1 MIELNLLVGIV
12 GMFCILIAFIMDEF
26 YKKWNQE
33 TIRYNLTNL
42 IGAGLL
48 IYYAYTLVSWPFMF
62 LNAVWFIVA
71 GYKLI
76 KVS

>member
-1 MIELNLLVGIV
+1 MIDVNLGIGII
-12 GMFCILIAFIMDEF
+12 GMFIILVAFIMDEF

-33 TIRYNLTNL
+33 TLRYNLTNL

-48 IYYAYTLVSWPFMF
+48 IYYAYTLISWPFMI
-62 LNAVWFIVA
+62 LNVVWFIVA

-76 KVS
+76 KIS

>member
-1 MIELNLLVGIV
+1 MITLNLAIGILGMVG
-12 GMFCILIAFIMDEF
+12 ILIAFIMDEF

-48 IYYAYTLVSWPFMF
+48 IYYAYSLTSWPFMI

-76 KVS
+76 KIS